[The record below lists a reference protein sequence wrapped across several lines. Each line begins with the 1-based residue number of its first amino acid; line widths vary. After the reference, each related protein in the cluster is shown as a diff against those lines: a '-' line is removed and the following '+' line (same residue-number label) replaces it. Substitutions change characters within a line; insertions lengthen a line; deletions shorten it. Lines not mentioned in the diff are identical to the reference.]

1 MKIAK
6 DILKNFMNIHVISYK
21 TLHIIPILISLGLAL
36 ATKIIPIRE
45 GFDYIGILNTI
56 GVLTAFYLFGM
67 EKIDL
72 ADMMKRFT
80 AESKP
85 MFLSGKVYK
94 QGVRMVYTYYSL
106 LLIEVFLIG
115 IQYTLYLFGYE
126 YTTLLFL
133 SICYMLTAIT
143 FAILCWHGYLF
154 MRN

>member
-1 MKIAK
+1 MKISK
-6 DILKNFMNIHVISYK
+6 DILKNFINIHVISYK

-80 AESKP
+80 AESRLTP
-85 MFLSGKVYK
+85 NGEKVYR
-94 QGVRMVYTYYSL
+94 QGTRMVCTYYSL
-106 LLIEVFLIG
+106 LLVEVFLIG
-115 IQYTLYLFGYE
+115 IQYILYLFQCE
-126 YTTLLFL
+126 YIVLLIL

-143 FAILCWHGYLF
+143 FAILCWRGYLF